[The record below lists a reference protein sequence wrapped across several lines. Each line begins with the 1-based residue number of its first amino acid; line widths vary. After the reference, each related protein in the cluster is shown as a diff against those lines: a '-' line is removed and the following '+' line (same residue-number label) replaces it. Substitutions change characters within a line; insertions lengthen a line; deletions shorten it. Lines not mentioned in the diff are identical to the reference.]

1 MKKKKENS
9 ICTKLIS
16 PSLGCLSIC
25 ELSRYTGYSPG
36 TQTITYTVLEE
47 SRFSKHPVHSFPRG
61 SLRQGA
67 FPHTS
72 LHRREMGI
80 KSENR
85 SKTST
90 KNFNNSDNSKY
101 QSSDNCAPQVA
112 QQVKNLPSMQ
122 EMQETWVQSLGQEDP
137 LEKGMAPHAS
147 ILAWRT
153 PWTEEP
159 GRLQFIG
166 LQRVEHD

>member
-1 MKKKKENS
+1 MFLILDMGLGFITKEKVSIKYENKIILKENS
-9 ICTKLIS
+9 SSTKLIS

-90 KNFNNSDNSKY
+90 KNFNNSDSSKY
-101 QSSDNCAPQVA
+101 
-112 QQVKNLPSMQ
+112 
-122 EMQETWVQSLGQEDP
+122 
-137 LEKGMAPHAS
+137 
-147 ILAWRT
+147 
-153 PWTEEP
+153 
-159 GRLQFIG
+159 
-166 LQRVEHD
+166 